1 MKTFLIFVLTAALL
15 AVACLTRP
23 PESTFK
29 DYLIQTRAALQITT
43 KGSQATISKDAVPE
57 EISHYLAGC
66 TFADRLLW
74 VDVKKDGR
82 TVYTGIFS
90 HWVAHQS
97 EAIGAG
103 K

>member
-1 MKTFLIFVLTAALL
+1 MP
-15 AVACLTRP
+15 CLRK
-23 PESTFK
+23 S
-29 DYLIQTRAALQITT
+29 AITWQ
-43 KGSQATISKDAVPE
+43 GA
-57 EISHYLAGC
+57 

-97 EAIGAG
+97 EGIGAG

>member
-1 MKTFLIFVLTAALL
+1 MKTFLIFVLSAALL

-23 PESTFK
+23 TESSFK
-29 DYLIQTRAALQITT
+29 DYLIQSRLALHLSSG
-43 KGSQATISKDAVPE
+43 GSQVRSIKDSVPE
-57 EISHYLAGC
+57 EISHYLEQC

-97 EAIGAG
+97 ELIGAG

>member
-1 MKTFLIFVLTAALL
+1 MKTFLIFALTAALL

-23 PESTFK
+23 PDSTFK
-29 DYLIQTRAALQITT
+29 DYLIQTRAALQITG
-43 KGSQATISKDAVPE
+43 KGSQPSISRDAVPE
-57 EISHYLAGC
+57 EIRGYLEHC

-74 VDVKKDGR
+74 VDVKKDGH

-97 EAIGAG
+97 EGIGAV

>member
-15 AVACLTRP
+15 AVAGLTRP
-23 PESTFK
+23 PESSFK
-29 DYLIQTRAALQITT
+29 DYLVQTRWALRA
-43 KGSQATISKDAVPE
+43 GPSASQATIGKEAVPE
-57 EISHYLAGC
+57 EISRYLEHC

-97 EAIGAG
+97 EGTGAG